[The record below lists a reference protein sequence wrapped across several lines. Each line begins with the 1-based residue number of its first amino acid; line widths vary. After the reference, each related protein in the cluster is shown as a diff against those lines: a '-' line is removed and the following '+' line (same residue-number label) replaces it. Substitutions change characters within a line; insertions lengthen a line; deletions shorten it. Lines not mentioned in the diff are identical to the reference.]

1 MKVIE
6 FAIKNKFSNSDQEV
20 VKKMYGN
27 EEKTEQQWFSILK
40 DKINFNVDNY
50 QKSKKSEIIEK
61 MKSKKKENK
70 EQETNK

>member
-20 VKKMYGN
+20 VKKMYGS
-27 EEKTEQQWFSILK
+27 EEKTEQEWFSILK
-40 DKINFNVDNY
+40 GKINFNVDNY
-50 QKSKKSEIIEK
+50 PKSKKLEIIEK
-61 MKSKKKENK
+61 MKNKKKENK

>member
-61 MKSKKKENK
+61 MKSKKKRKQRTRN
-70 EQETNK
+70 